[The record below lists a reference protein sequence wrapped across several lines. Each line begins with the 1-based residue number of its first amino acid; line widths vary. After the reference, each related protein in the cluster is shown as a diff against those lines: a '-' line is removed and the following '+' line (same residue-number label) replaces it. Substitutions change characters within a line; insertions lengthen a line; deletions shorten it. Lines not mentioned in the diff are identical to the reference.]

1 MPSRYDDRDPA
12 RVFLGNLPHDTRER
26 DIERFFDKYGRVYNI
41 FIKNGKYGFCEFDDY
56 RDADDAVHDLNGR
69 ELLGERIT
77 VEHARGPRRSD
88 RGRGADL
95 GSTSMDLR
103 QGPTTE

>member
-56 RDADDAVHDLNGR
+56 RDADDAVHDLNGKDLHGSR
-69 ELLGERIT
+69 VV
-77 VEHARGPRRSD
+77 VEHARGPRRD
-88 RGRGADL
+88 RGRDRRRPWV
-95 GSTSMDLR
+95 DKY
-103 QGPTTE
+103 GP